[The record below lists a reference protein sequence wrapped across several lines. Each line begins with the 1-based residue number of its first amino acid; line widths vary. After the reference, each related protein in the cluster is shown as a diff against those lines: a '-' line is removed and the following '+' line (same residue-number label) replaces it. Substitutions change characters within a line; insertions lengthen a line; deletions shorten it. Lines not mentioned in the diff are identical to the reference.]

1 MGRRKK
7 EVVRTHKLELTFSDS
22 EIIKVLSL
30 AVIHPSV
37 QAVKVGDRGSVQFD
51 SKIVT
56 PEARAEISE
65 KVASLALQRRKIPK
79 LEQKVLT
86 LSSHDDNQAIDTAR
100 DTLRKIKE
108 AQEKAALAVKK

>member
-1 MGRRKK
+1 MGRKKK

-30 AVIHPSV
+30 AVINPSI
-37 QAVKVGDRGSVQFD
+37 QAVKVGDRGTVQFD
-51 SKIVT
+51 SKIVS
-56 PEARAEISE
+56 PASRDEISA

-86 LSSHDDNQAIDTAR
+86 LESTEEKKAIDKAMVK
-100 DTLRKIKE
+100 LKE
-108 AQEKAALAVKK
+108 IKAALTSKK